1 MVSVGFYC
9 QMRGFSFGTESPF
22 MRVLLAPVVVAEA
35 CIQAYVL
42 AAMLKNE

>member
-9 QMRGFSFGTESPF
+9 QMRGISLGTESPF
-22 MRVLLAPVVVAEA
+22 MRVILAPVVVAEA
-35 CIQAYVL
+35 CVQAYVL